1 MSFVDPADPPE
12 ASERLKAGDLKNKVC
27 IFRPQVLGMW
37 DDREEN
43 GQVKKG
49 GRYIECDVWVLDR
62 AGIVEEST
70 GVRISWWRAV
80 AQLEPH
86 IGEFVLASPREQDD
100 RSVILIKTSSEEWR
114 AAGAAAVDTIK
125 GSSGAASVAA
135 DDFTDADTDIF

>member
-1 MSFVDPADPPE
+1 MTFVDPADPPE

-27 IFRPQVLGMW
+27 IFRPTAVDVW
-37 DDREEN
+37 PDREEE
-43 GQVKKG
+43 GRTKKG
-49 GRYIECDVWVLDR
+49 GKYIECDVWVLDR

-86 IGEFVLASPREQDD
+86 IGEYVLASPREQDD

-114 AAGAAAVDTIK
+114 AAGAAAVESIQTTTV
-125 GSSGAASVAA
+125 AASLGAED
-135 DDFTDADTDIF
+135 DDFDGSEF

>member
-1 MSFVDPADPPE
+1 MTFVDPADPPE

-27 IFRPQVLGMW
+27 IFRPTAVDVW
-37 DDREEN
+37 PDREEE
-43 GQVKKG
+43 GRTKKG
-49 GRYIECDVWVLDR
+49 GKYIECDVWVLDR

-86 IGEFVLASPREQDD
+86 IGEYVLASPREQDD

-114 AAGAAAVDTIK
+114 AAGAAAVDLIK
-125 GSSGAASVAA
+125 AVPEPLTVPHDG
-135 DDFTDADTDIF
+135 DDFDGSEF